1 MMTEQKKGFTPY
13 HGKPR
18 YSEQGRRDASKQP
31 PKGKRR
37 VLRRGTGFTY
47 TVSREQIDEYTRWSV
62 DRRLRWLFQVN
73 KMRKFLPKKT
83 IEIQEAFR
91 QAKI

>member
-1 MMTEQKKGFTPY
+1 VRDFGLANGIGEMMTEQKKGY
-13 HGKPR
+13 
-18 YSEQGRRDASKQP
+18 
-31 PKGKRR
+31 
-37 VLRRGTGFTY
+37 TY
-47 TVSREQIDEYTRWSV
+47 TVSQEQIDEYRKWPL
-62 DRRLRWLFQVN
+62 DRRLKWLFQAN

>member
-1 MMTEQKKGFTPY
+1 MAEQKKRFTPY

-18 YSEQGRRDASKQP
+18 YSEKGRRDASRQP
-31 PKGKRR
+31 PQGKRR

-47 TVSREQIDEYTRWSV
+47 TVSREQMDEYGRWPL
-62 DRRLRWLFQVN
+62 DRRLKWLFQAN
-73 KMRKFLPKKT
+73 KMRKLLPQKT